1 MKSIQQE
8 DTIAMMKRQL
18 ENHEVRVQHLEKMQ
32 PSTIDGTQI
41 NGKNSVPNNSKRG
54 KRSAVR
60 VLSINPKK
68 YLPFT
73 ISNVILAIDVFL
85 VNIL

>member
-8 DTIAMMKRQL
+8 DTIIMMKRQL

-41 NGKNSVPNNSKRG
+41 NEKNSVPNNSKRG

-60 VLSINPKK
+60 NLPINLKK

-73 ISNVILAIDVFL
+73 ISNNID
-85 VNIL
+85 NRCISR